1 MASDICLPVQVA
13 VVKDGMTVNDMSMA
27 LGFFV
32 GVIVGAL
39 VAFLCAKLCARDINR
54 ATTKRQVYIGVNI
67 YVLYTFV
74 YYYCTPSKI
83 NTGIL

>member
-13 VVKDGMTVNDMSMA
+13 AVKDGVTVNDLSMA

-54 ATTKRQVYIGVNI
+54 ATTKRQVYNIGVNI
-67 YVLYTFV
+67 CAV
-74 YYYCTPSKI
+74 CICIIIAPPIKI
-83 NTGIL
+83 NTGLY